1 MAEGLTI
8 TGAVLLGE
16 PLPIELINTV
26 TLDRGHTRDALA
38 GDIGPTAWLRA
49 VADRLPPVSG
59 LQADQIEEP
68 SARPVAG
75 ELRELRDA
83 LRKLAAEA
91 TNDPRPSSS

>member
-1 MAEGLTI
+1 M
-8 TGAVLLGE
+8 
-16 PLPIELINTV
+16 

-49 VADRLPPVSG
+49 VADRFPPVSG

-75 ELRELRDA
+75 ELRDA